1 MYEAFY
7 NLKMMPFE
15 NTPDPRFFFQS
26 EQHRE
31 ALAAIEYTIRMRKG
45 FVLITGDIGSGKT
58 TVGRAM
64 CERVGHA
71 ATIVNITHSHRDG
84 DSLIRQTLRALN
96 IRTQRGEDHGRMLER
111 LGSYLLDR
119 INQARPVVLFVD
131 EAQTL
136 SDDALEELRLMSTFD
151 TSTQKA
157 IQIVLVG
164 QPELRQHIANTR
176 RLAALRQRIVLAK
189 HLRPLDMQDVVR
201 YVEHRIRIA
210 GNDPTTPAPGVRFEA
225 GAFNRIHQTTH
236 GIPRLINVI
245 CDNALLMAFVSE
257 TRSIGATIINRVIED
272 MVPNF
277 GDDSDSGISNT
288 PALGLTGTY

>member
-1 MYEAFY
+1 MYESFY

-71 ATIVNITHSHRDG
+71 STIVNITHSHRDG

-96 IRTQRGEDHGRMLER
+96 IRSHRDEDHGRMLER
-111 LGSYLLDR
+111 LGSFLLDR
-119 INQARPVVLFVD
+119 VNQACPVVLFVD

-151 TSTQKA
+151 TATAKA

-189 HLRPLDMQDVVR
+189 HLRPLDMQDVIR
-201 YVEHRIRIA
+201 YVEHRLRIA
-210 GNDPTTPAPGVRFEA
+210 SNEPTMPAVQFEA
-225 GAFNRIHQTTH
+225 GAYNRIHQTTH

-245 CDNALLMAFVSE
+245 CDNALLMGFVGE
-257 TRSIGATIINRVIED
+257 TRKISSAIVNRVIED

-277 GDDSDSGISNT
+277 GDDSDSGIETT

>member
-1 MYEAFY
+1 MYDSFY

-64 CERVGHA
+64 CERIGHS

-84 DSLIRQTLRALN
+84 ESLIRQALRALD
-96 IRTQRGEDHGRMLER
+96 IRSQRNEDHGRMLER

-119 INQARPVVLFVD
+119 VNQACPVVLFVD

-136 SDDALEELRLMSTFD
+136 SDEALEELRLMSTFD
-151 TSTQKA
+151 TATQKA
-157 IQIVLVG
+157 IQIVLIG

-189 HLRPLDMQDVVR
+189 HLRPLDQKDIIL
-201 YVEHRIRIA
+201 YVEHRLRVA
-210 GNDPTTPAPGVRFEA
+210 SNNPSVPAVRFEA
-225 GAFNRIHQTTH
+225 GAYNRMQQTTH

-245 CDNALLMAFVSE
+245 CDNALLMGFVGE
-257 TRSIGATIINRVIED
+257 TRSIGSAIVNRVIED

-277 GDDSDSGISNT
+277 GDDSDSGISTT

>member
-1 MYEAFY
+1 MYESFF
-7 NLKMMPFE
+7 NLSMMPFE

-64 CERVGHA
+64 CERCGDR
-71 ATIVNITHSHRDG
+71 ATIVNITHSHQDG
-84 DSLIRQTLRALN
+84 GSLIRQTLRALQ
-96 IRTQRGEDHGRMLER
+96 IRSGREEDHGRLLER
-111 LGSYLLDR
+111 LGAYLLDR
-119 INQARPVVLFVD
+119 NNQRKPAVLFVD

-151 TSTQKA
+151 TSTHKA

-164 QPELRQHIANTR
+164 QPELRQHIANTP
-176 RLAALRQRIVLAK
+176 RLTALRQRIVLAK
-189 HLRPLDMQDVVR
+189 HLRPLDAEDVVC
-201 YVEHRIRIA
+201 YVEHRIRVA
-210 GNDPTTPAPGVRFEA
+210 SNKPESPAVRFDR
-225 GAFNRIHQTTH
+225 GALNRIHQTTH

-245 CDNALLMAFVSE
+245 CDNAMLMAYVSE
-257 TRSIGATIINRVIED
+257 TRVIGSGIINRVIQD

-277 GDDSDSGISNT
+277 GDDADSGIESA
-288 PALGLTGTY
+288 PALGLTGTF

>member
-1 MYEAFY
+1 MYESFY
-7 NLKMMPFE
+7 NLTMMPFE

-64 CERVGHA
+64 CDRCGEK
-71 ATIVNITHSHRDG
+71 ATIVNITHSHQDG
-84 DSLIRQTLRALN
+84 GSLIRQTLRALEIKSGRN
-96 IRTQRGEDHGRMLER
+96 EDHCRLLER

-119 INQARPVVLFVD
+119 ANQQKPAVLFVD

-151 TSTQKA
+151 TSTHKA

-164 QPELRQHIANTR
+164 QPELRQHIANTP

-189 HLRPLDMQDVVR
+189 HLRPLDSQDVVR
-201 YVEHRIRIA
+201 YVEHRLRVA
-210 GNDPTTPAPGVRFEA
+210 SKVPTLPAVKFDH

-245 CDNALLMAFVSE
+245 CDNAMLMGYVGE
-257 TRSIGATIINRVIED
+257 TRLISAQIINRVIED

-277 GDDSDSGISNT
+277 SDDSDSGIKT
-288 PALGLTGTY
+288 APQLGLTGTY